1 MIRTYFK
8 IAWRSLQKNR
18 VMSIINVTGLALGIA
33 TCLIISLFVIDELS
47 YDRFHKNANQIVRVN
62 LAAKMGDEIID
73 ESSVMAPVASTFKAE
88 FPEIMNTTR
97 ILKTAE
103 IAKVVFNE
111 KIFHLGKSAMVDSTF
126 FDVFSINFIKGNPE
140 NALIKPNTVVL
151 TTSQAKSYFGNIDP
165 INQTIEIQNQGVNAR
180 NGYVDLSG
188 LYTVT
193 GIMEEIPANAHFHF
207 DILTSMAGNPD
218 GKSDSWLNGNYHTYL
233 QLAQGTNVE
242 QLEAKLKTI
251 PEKYMSAQIQSGMGM
266 NFKEFLKKG
275 NSVGFKLLS
284 ITAIHLYSHYKY
296 ELEQPGD
303 IKTVYIFSAIALFML
318 LIACINFMNLS
329 TASASKRV
337 KEIGMRKV
345 LGSEKSQLVFQFL
358 TEAFISTVF
367 AMILAG
373 FIFYLAIPYFNYV
386 SGKNYSLQ
394 NLLTPQIL
402 SSILVLTFMISFIAG
417 AYPAFF
423 MSGFKPLQALKN
435 RFTSGS
441 SKGIRSGLVV
451 FQFAV
456 SAVLII
462 GTLVVGQ
469 QMQYIQNKDLGYDRN
484 QLIVIR
490 EAGLLG
496 NNLEAFRN
504 DLKNDSRVKNLS
516 SSAFLPAGPT
526 DNYQAVVSPVN
537 DPLQRI
543 RSKSYL
549 VDEEYIPTMGM
560 KILAG
565 RNFSKQLGEE
575 TNHIIINETAV
586 KVYGLK
592 GNPINQTIIESSG
605 NNAQKQQLTVVGLIK
620 DFHAR
625 SLHEKIEPLMMRYK
639 PSTGLILK
647 VRANNTAA
655 LINTMKSKWE
665 AYGTG
670 EPINYAYLDQLYNET
685 YLKEANMNSVLRTFA
700 FLTIFVA
707 CLGLFGLVTFT
718 TEQRFKEIGIRK
730 VLGSSVP
737 QIVTLLSKDFLKL
750 IFLSFLIA
758 FPLGYYA
765 MNNWLQD
772 FEYRTSLDWWVFAI
786 AGLSTLAIA
795 FITISYR
802 SIQAALM
809 NPVKSLKSE

>member
-8 IAWRSLQKNR
+8 IAWRSLQKNK
-18 VMSIINVTGLALGIA
+18 VMFGINVTGLALGIA

-47 YDRFHKNANQIVRVN
+47 YDRFHKNAKQIVRVN
-62 LAAKMGDEIID
+62 LDAKMGDEIIE
-73 ESSVMAPVASTFKAE
+73 ESSVMTPVAATFKAE
-88 FPEIMNTTR
+88 FPEIINTTR
-97 ILKTAE
+97 LLKTAE
-103 IAKVVFNE
+103 IAKVIYNQKTFRV
-111 KIFHLGKSAMVDSTF
+111 GKSAMVDSSF
-126 FDVFSINFIKGNPE
+126 FDVFSVNFIKGNAK
-140 NALIKPNTVVL
+140 NTLSKPNTVVL
-151 TTSQAKSYFGNIDP
+151 TENQAKAYFGNDDP
-165 INQTIEIQNQGVNAR
+165 INKTIDIKNQGVYSR
-180 NGYVDLSG
+180 NEYVDLSG
-188 LYTVT
+188 SYTVT
-193 GIMEEIPANAHFHF
+193 GIIEDFANSHFHF
-207 DILTSMAGNPD
+207 DILTSMASNTD

-233 QLAQGTNVE
+233 QLTEGANIE
-242 QLEAKLKTI
+242 QLETKLKTI

-266 NFKEFLKKG
+266 SFKDFLKKG
-275 NSVGFKLLS
+275 NSVGFKLLPL
-284 ITAIHLYSHYKY
+284 TAIHLHTHYKF

-303 IKTVYIFSAIALFML
+303 IKTVYFFSAIALFML

-358 TEAFISTVF
+358 TEAFISTAF
-367 AMILAG
+367 AMGLAG

-537 DPLQRI
+537 DPIQRI
-543 RSKSYL
+543 RAKNYHI
-549 VDEEYIPTMGM
+549 DEEYIPTLGM

-565 RNFSKQLGEE
+565 RNFSKQYGNENNNVIL
-575 TNHIIINETAV
+575 NETAI
-586 KVYGLK
+586 KSFGLK
-592 GNPINQTIIESSG
+592 GNPIGQTILESG
-605 NNAQKQQLTVVGLIK
+605 DYAAKVQLTVVGLVK
-620 DFHAR
+620 DFHAQ
-625 SLHEKIEPLMMRYK
+625 SLHQKIEPLMMRYK

-647 VRANNTAA
+647 VSAENTAA
-655 LINTMKSKWE
+655 LINTMKNKWE
-665 AYGTG
+665 AYGT
-670 EPINYAYLDQLYNET
+670 EETFSYAFLDQLYNET
-685 YLKEANMNSVLRTFA
+685 YLKEANMNSILRIFA

-750 IFLSFLIA
+750 IFFSFLIA

-786 AGLSTLAIA
+786 AGLTTLAIA